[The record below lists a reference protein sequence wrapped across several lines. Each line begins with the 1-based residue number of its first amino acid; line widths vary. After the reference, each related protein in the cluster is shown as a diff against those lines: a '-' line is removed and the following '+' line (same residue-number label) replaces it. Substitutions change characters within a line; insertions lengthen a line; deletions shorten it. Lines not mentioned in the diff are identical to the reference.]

1 MNEKVVIIGG
11 GFGGLYAAKR
21 LKHAPV
27 EITLIDRRNHHL
39 FQPLLYQVATGG
51 LSPADI
57 ASPLRA
63 LLRDQPNARVLQGE
77 VTGFDVTNRRVILSD
92 GYVSYDKL
100 IVAAGAGAQYFGKDE
115 WEDYAPSLKS
125 LEDATEIRR
134 RILKAFEAA
143 ERSNDPELI
152 RAWMTFVI
160 VGGGPTGVELAG
172 ALAEVA
178 RETLK
183 NEFRNIN
190 PSDARIILVQSPKR
204 ILPTYSETLSEKA
217 TAKLQRLGVEIITGA
232 RVTTVGHD
240 HVTLSIDG
248 ETMDILSRTK
258 LWAAGVSASPLGKAL
273 AEATGATIDRSGRID
288 VEPDMSVAGYPDIF
302 VIGDMANF
310 THQTGEALP
319 AVAQV
324 AIQQGRYVGELIM
337 RGLSGKTMGAFHYRD
352 RGNMATI
359 GRGAAVAEVGRFK
372 FSGWFAWQIWL
383 AIHLMYQWDVRNRAL
398 VFIQWV
404 WNFFT
409 RDRSAMLITN
419 WRQPTVTKRVVVD
432 PMRETATMPQVQGV
446 GE

>member
-77 VTGFDVTNRRVILSD
+77 VTGFDVAYRRVILSD

-134 RILKAFEAA
+134 RILTAFEAA

-217 TAKLQRLGVEIITGA
+217 TEKLQRRGVEIITGA
-232 RVTTVGHD
+232 RVTNVGHD

-288 VEPDMSVAGYPDIF
+288 VEPDMSVAGYPDVF

>member
-1 MNEKVVIIGG
+1 M
-11 GFGGLYAAKR
+11 
-21 LKHAPV
+21 

-63 LLRDQPNARVLQGE
+63 LLRDQPNAHVLQGE
-77 VTGFDVTNRRVILSD
+77 VTGFDVANRRVILSD
-92 GYVSYDKL
+92 GYISYDKL
-100 IVAAGAGAQYFGKDE
+100 IVAAGAGAQYFGKNE

-125 LEDATEIRR
+125 IEDATEIRR
-134 RILKAFEAA
+134 RILTAFEAA
-143 ERSNDPELI
+143 ERSNDPDLI

-183 NEFRNIN
+183 NEFRSIN

-204 ILPTYSETLSEKA
+204 ILPTYSEILSEKA
-217 TAKLQRLGVEIITGA
+217 TKKLQRLGVEIITGA
-232 RVTTVGHD
+232 RVTHVGHD
-240 HVTLSIDG
+240 DVTLSIDG
-248 ETMDILSRTK
+248 ETMDISSRTK
-258 LWAAGVSASPLGKAL
+258 LWAAGVSASPLGKTL
-273 AEATGATIDRSGRID
+273 AEATGASLDRSGRIT
-288 VEPDMSVAGYPDIF
+288 VEPDLGVAGYPEIF
-302 VIGDMANF
+302 VIGDMASY

-324 AIQQGRYVGELIM
+324 AIQQGRYVGELIAH
-337 RGLSGKTMGAFHYRD
+337 GLYGKTMGAFHYRD
-352 RGNMATI
+352 RGSMATI

-372 FSGWFAWQIWL
+372 FSGWIAWQIWL
-383 AIHLMYQWDVRNRAL
+383 IIHLMYQWDVRNRAL
-398 VFIQWV
+398 VLIQWM

-419 WRQPTVTKRVVVD
+419 WRQPTLTKRTVVD